1 MFWEQKGLVEPGGF
15 GGRRGTSPL
24 PPAKVPKVFEIG
36 GISPN
41 RSTPFWALR
50 EAGFGRGGLEGWWC
64 QVGVLFRED
73 ATGENGGMTGTRIDK
88 WLWAARFFKTREQAS
103 KACDLNRIASNGQS
117 AKPAREVRAGDML
130 RIKNE
135 GGEFE
140 IEVLALSEVRGPAAV
155 AQTLYRETEES
166 REARK
171 KAAEERKLLGPQAFT
186 PPTKPSK
193 RDRRLIH
200 SFRGRD

>member
-1 MFWEQKGLVEPGGF
+1 MEEAVGWGGCVKWGYF
-15 GGRRGTSPL
+15 SRRR
-24 PPAKVPKVFEIG
+24 A
-36 GISPN
+36 
-41 RSTPFWALR
+41 A
-50 EAGFGRGGLEGWWC
+50 
-64 QVGVLFRED
+64 
-73 ATGENGGMTGTRIDK
+73 GENGGMTGTRIDK

-117 AKPAREVRAGDML
+117 AKPAREVRLGDML

-166 REARK
+166 KDARK
-171 KAAEERKLLGPQAFT
+171 KAAEERKLLGPAAFT